1 MLLVAHEL
9 NGELKTIQPL
19 KTSDLDLCGM
29 HQQHINFGENL
40 ASACQLDLRTLIDL
54 GEQKPWFL
62 NLYLNYTE
70 NNQNLVKA
78 VPILIQNAFTYNM
91 VILNNISK
99 SLLYI
104 SSFSLFCIF
113 FFFAESI
120 RSREMAIGETN
131 FLG

>member
-9 NGELKTIQPL
+9 TGELKTIKSL

-29 HQQHINFGENL
+29 HQQHIHFGENL

-78 VPILIQNAFTYNM
+78 VPILIQNAFSYNM
-91 VILNNISK
+91 VN
-99 SLLYI
+99 
-104 SSFSLFCIF
+104 
-113 FFFAESI
+113 
-120 RSREMAIGETN
+120 
-131 FLG
+131 